1 MESVLTKPAPAKT
14 EKEAAEKKQEFKII
28 KIRRYKLFELA
39 EIYEVDRKT
48 FRGWVNKFR
57 QELGEREGHFYT
69 IPQVQLIFSKLKLP
83 SYVRLNLENGDDFDN
98 KK

>member
-1 MESVLTKPAPAKT
+1 MESVITKPVPAKT
-14 EKEAAEKKQEFKII
+14 EKEAAEKKQEYKVI
-28 KIRRYKLFELA
+28 KIRRYKLIELA

-48 FRGWVNKFR
+48 FRGWLDKFKTK
-57 QELGEREGHFYT
+57 LGEREGHFYT
-69 IPQVQLIFSKLKLP
+69 IPQVQLIFSQLKLP